1 MPSETLRAYLE
12 DLRRGARAAAEA
24 ADDVDGHRRAIN
36 GHVDAVRSS
45 WTGPAAGAY
54 LPVWEEIDEECAKML
69 ADLRWI
75 GRSLSASAAA
85 YAEMERRHVGTIRT
99 VDPGTR

>member
-1 MPSETLRAYLE
+1 MPSDTLRAYLE

-24 ADDVDGHRRAIN
+24 ADDVDGHRRAIS

-54 LPVWEEIDEECAKML
+54 LPVWQEIDDECAKML
-69 ADLRWI
+69 TDLRWI
-75 GRSLSASAAA
+75 GDSLSASAAA
-85 YAEMERRHVGTIRT
+85 YAEMEGRHVDAVRA
-99 VDPGTR
+99 VDPRVL